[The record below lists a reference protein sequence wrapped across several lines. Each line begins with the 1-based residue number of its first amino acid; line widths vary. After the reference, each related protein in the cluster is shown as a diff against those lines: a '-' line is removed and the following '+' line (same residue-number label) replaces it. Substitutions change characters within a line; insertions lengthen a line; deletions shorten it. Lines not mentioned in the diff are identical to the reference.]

1 MAADVSF
8 FARLVEIVWINIL
21 LSGDNAVV
29 IAMACHH
36 LPPRQRKWGIFLGAA
51 PAVAV
56 LIGCAAIITY
66 LMAMPFLRLAGGAV
80 LLWIAV
86 QLLAEEQEEQA
97 QISQGATLWA
107 AVRIIVVADVVMS
120 LDNVLAI
127 AGIAKGNIALLT
139 IGLAVS
145 VPLVIFG
152 SALLVSVM
160 DRFPLLV
167 TAGAVLIGYVAGD
180 VAVGDP
186 ALAPWIAPHAETIG
200 LALPLCCAALVIP
213 AARVIAEIDARRR
226 RGAQRPPLS

>member
-1 MAADVSF
+1 MAVDAF
-8 FARLVEIVWINIL
+8 FLARVLEIVWINIL

-66 LMAMPFLRLAGGAV
+66 LMAVPYLRLAGGAV

-86 QLLAEEQEEQA
+86 RLLAEEEEEQA
-97 QISQGATLWA
+97 QISHGTTLWA

-127 AGIAKGNIALLT
+127 AGIAKGDIALLT

-152 SALLVSVM
+152 SALLVKVM

-167 TAGAVLIGYVAGD
+167 MAGAVLIGYVAGD

-186 ALAPWIAPHAETIG
+186 AVAAWIASRSEILG
-200 LALPLCCAALVIP
+200 IALPLCCAALVIP
-213 AARVIAEIDARRR
+213 AARVMTQIDARRR
-226 RGAQRPPLS
+226 TAPKGPLP